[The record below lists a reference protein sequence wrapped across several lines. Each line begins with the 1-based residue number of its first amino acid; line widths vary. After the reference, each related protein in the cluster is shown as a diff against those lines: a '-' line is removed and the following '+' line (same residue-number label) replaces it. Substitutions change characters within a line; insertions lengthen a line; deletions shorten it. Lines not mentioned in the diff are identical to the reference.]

1 MNGESVTHVQLG
13 EQQGKDPVTNVG
25 ASSAG
30 FRGKGFLIPAVI
42 IASLLFLQW
51 PMLKGLFYRTFG
63 IDAPVSTIDWR
74 KDFGSAIAEARES
87 DKPLLL
93 VFSASWCPPCIVMK
107 HEVWSDSEVSEVVKN
122 GFVPLH
128 IDVDDK
134 RDAAIAAR
142 YGIRGIPAVLIIDA
156 DGDVLRRESFMSRLE
171 MISFLKQHSSKDSS
185 I

>member
-1 MNGESVTHVQLG
+1 MNEESDTHVKPG
-13 EQQGKDPVTNVG
+13 EQQRKDPVTNVG
-25 ASSAG
+25 AAG
-30 FRGKGFLIPAVI
+30 AGIWGKRFLISAVI
-42 IASLLFLQW
+42 IVSLFFLQW
-51 PMLKGLFYRTFG
+51 PMIKGLFYQTFG
-63 IDAPVSTIDWR
+63 VDAPVSTIDWR
-74 KDFGSAIAEARES
+74 KDFGSAIAEARVS

-107 HEVWSDSEVSEVVKN
+107 HEVWPDPDVSEVVKN

-156 DGDVLRRESFMSRLE
+156 NGDVLRRESFMSRLE
-171 MISFLKQHSSKDSS
+171 MISFLTQHPSKDSS

>member
-25 ASSAG
+25 ASIAG

-42 IASLLFLQW
+42 IVSLLFLQW

-74 KDFGSAIAEARES
+74 KDFGSAIAEARVS

-122 GFVPLH
+122 GFVPLY

-156 DGDVLRRESFMSRLE
+156 NGDVLRRESFMSRLE
-171 MISFLKQHSSKDSS
+171 MISFLKQHPSKDSS

>member
-1 MNGESVTHVQLG
+1 MNGESDTHVKLD
-13 EQQGKDPVTNVG
+13 EQQRKYPVPNVG
-25 ASSAG
+25 RSSAG
-30 FRGKGFLIPAVI
+30 FRGKGFLIPALI

-51 PMLKGLFYRTFG
+51 PMLKGLFYRTIG
-63 IDAPVSTIDWR
+63 VDAPVSTIDWR
-74 KDFGSAIAEARES
+74 KDFGSAIAEARVS

-107 HEVWSDSEVSEVVKN
+107 HEVWSDSEISEVVKD

-156 DGDVLRRESFMSRLE
+156 NGDVLRRESFMSRLE
-171 MISFLKQHSSKDSS
+171 MISFLKQHPSKDSS

>member
-1 MNGESVTHVQLG
+1 MSCNIT
-13 EQQGKDPVTNVG
+13 GKRCR
-25 ASSAG
+25 ASRAG
-30 FRGKGFLIPAVI
+30 IRSKGFLIPAVI
-42 IASLLFLQW
+42 IVLLLFLQW

-63 IDAPVSTIDWR
+63 GDAPVSTIDWR
-74 KDFGSAIAEARES
+74 KDFVLAMAEARES
-87 DKPLLL
+87 EKPLLL

-107 HEVWSDSEVSEVVKN
+107 QEVWPDPDVSEVVKN

-156 DGDVLRRESFMSRLE
+156 NGDVLRQNSFMSRLDT
-171 MISFLKQHSSKDSS
+171 ISFLTQHSSKDSYRS
-185 I
+185 TLPPEKR

>member
-1 MNGESVTHVQLG
+1 MNGESDTHVKLD
-13 EQQGKDPVTNVG
+13 EQQRKYPVPNVG
-25 ASSAG
+25 RSSAG
-30 FRGKGFLIPAVI
+30 FRGKGFLIPALI

-51 PMLKGLFYRTFG
+51 PMLKGLFYRTIG
-63 IDAPVSTIDWR
+63 VDAPVSTIDWR
-74 KDFGSAIAEARES
+74 KDFGSAIAEARVS

-107 HEVWSDSEVSEVVKN
+107 HEVWSDSEVSEVVKDR
-122 GFVPLH
+122 FVPLH

-134 RDAAIAAR
+134 QDKAIAAR

-156 DGDVLRRESFMSRLE
+156 NGDVLRRESFMSRLE
-171 MISFLKQHSSKDSS
+171 MISFLKQHPSKDSS